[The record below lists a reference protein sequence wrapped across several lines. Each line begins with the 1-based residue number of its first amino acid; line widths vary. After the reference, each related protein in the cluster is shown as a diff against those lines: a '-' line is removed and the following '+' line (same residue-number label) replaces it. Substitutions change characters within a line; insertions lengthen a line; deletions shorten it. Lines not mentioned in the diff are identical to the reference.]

1 MSLSCS
7 RRFRFEDSDGAPG
20 MLGEMSSSLDALL
33 RRLRLDRAL
42 AAHDP
47 ALIGARALQLQDAG
61 AVVILCRSGA
71 GFAARLRSVY
81 GDHVGFTALAAE
93 EIEGCTFTL
102 MGTAVQIIGR
112 PQPVRRQRDFRL
124 FQLQVRLLRLLGAPL
139 REAVQAGMARGRAVE
154 SAFADA
160 MGVSE
165 LLLLERVP
173 PVGLRE
179 RWSAAQRPAP
189 PVRPAPMAAPEPEPE
204 EETPDGD
211 DLLRQ
216 PDPLLKERRVTWL
229 DPARLLPVSRQ
240 DLPSPRRAESPSQKP
255 RLPKKP

>member
-1 MSLSCS
+1 
-7 RRFRFEDSDGAPG
+7 
-20 MLGEMSSSLDALL
+20 MLGKMSSSLDALL
-33 RRLRLDRAL
+33 QRLRLDRAL

-47 ALIGARALQLQDAG
+47 ALIGARALQLQADG
-61 AVVILCRSGA
+61 AVVILCRSSA
-71 GFAARLRSVY
+71 GFAARLQSVY
-81 GDHVGFTALAAE
+81 GDHVGFTALATE

-124 FQLQVRLLRLLGAPL
+124 FQLQIRLLRLLGSPL
-139 REAVQAGMARGRAVE
+139 QQAVTAAMARGRSVE
-154 SAFADA
+154 DAFADA
-160 MGVSE
+160 MGVTA
-165 LLLLERVP
+165 LLQLERVP

-179 RWSAAQRPAP
+179 RWSSAHRRPAS
-189 PVRPAPMAAPEPEPE
+189 PVNPEPMKAPEPEPAE
-204 EETPDGD
+204 ESPVGD

-216 PDPLLKERRVTWL
+216 PDPLLKKRRVTWL

-240 DLPSPRRAESPSQKP
+240 DLPSPRRTESPAQKP